1 MPGDRL
7 RQRTR
12 WGLFTRHSGTYETGL
27 SSVGSLG
34 LALNLNRVSDN
45 DYWRDFNGRGMPLT
59 TRLLASDGGLSWG
72 RGDWSVN
79 LRALKWQ
86 TLQDV
91 TAPIVPPY
99 DRLPQQCALGPHERR
114 RAGLFGRPRCDAL
127 SRRLVLDRAAQ
138 RRPRVRACPA
148 VAPGAAALGLLHA
161 QGAAARQPLPVRP
174 SAGRRPHRGG
184 PRAAH
189 LSLDSGLVFERDARY
204 FGRAFTQTL
213 EPRLKYVYT
222 PYRDQ
227 NGLPN
232 YDSGLYDFNFATI
245 WADNIFAGNDRIV
258 DNNLIT
264 AGLTSRLLDPQTGAE
279 ALRLSVA
286 QRYRFTPQQVVLPGG
301 APSDKGLSD
310 LMLGAG
316 ITWDPH
322 WAFDSVVQ
330 YNRETNRSTR
340 TTVQARYSP
349 GPFRTLSA
357 AYRLQRDLANESVDV
372 GWQWPLGG
380 GPGGRGELGTTR
392 QGGGSCS
399 GRWYSVGR

>member
-1 MPGDRL
+1 
-7 RQRTR
+7 
-12 WGLFTRHSGTYETGL
+12 
-27 SSVGSLG
+27 
-34 LALNLNRVSDN
+34 
-45 DYWRDFNGRGMPLT
+45 MPLT

-99 DRLPQQCALGPHERR
+99 DRLPQLARWARMNDG
-114 RAGLFGRPRCDAL
+114 GLDYSVDPMHAL
-127 SRRLVLDRAAQ
+127 SRRLVLDAAAQ
-138 RRPRVRACPA
+138 RRPRFVLPSCRARCCG
-148 VAPGAAALGLLHA
+148 PGASS
-161 QGAAARQPLPVRP
+161 RP
-174 SAGRRPHRGG
+174 SCSCTPAITSSTAAGRRAHGG
-184 PRAAH
+184 QPRAAH
-189 LSLDSGLVFERDARY
+189 RSAWTAAWCSSATRY

-301 APSDKGLSD
+301 APSASGLSD

-330 YNRETNRSTR
+330 YNRETNRPR
-340 TTVQARYSP
+340 APRCRRAIRRAVPHPQRGLPPAARP
-349 GPFRTLSA
+349 G
-357 AYRLQRDLANESVDV
+357 QR
-372 GWQWPLGG
+372 
-380 GPGGRGELGTTR
+380 
-392 QGGGSCS
+392 
-399 GRWYSVGR
+399 VGRRGLAVAAGRRRRARRTGHARRAAAAAAAGAGTASGA